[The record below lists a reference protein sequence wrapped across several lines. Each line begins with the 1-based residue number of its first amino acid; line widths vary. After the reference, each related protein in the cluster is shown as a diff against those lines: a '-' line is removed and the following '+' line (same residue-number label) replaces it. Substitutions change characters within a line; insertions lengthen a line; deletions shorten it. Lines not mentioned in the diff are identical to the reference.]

1 MTHLSVHCV
10 IVQCE
15 NNVSCNILKYSL
27 ITFFK
32 CSHFFADLLKI
43 SEQLNYLN
51 DDSTVRI
58 NFITDNLCVSISLVT
73 FVTFVR
79 LRFFNFLQC
88 YIIILVCLLFIFE
101 RYLYKNF
108 LMTKVFL
115 VSFEVFILHF
125 RTSIQVWYEENEFW
139 NFLSVTIQLTQG
151 KKEKPINLNDNLCV
165 IRKNCFEIS

>member
-1 MTHLSVHCV
+1 MDSDFREIVSCFFFFFPLNSKCKSFWREVIELTHLSVHFV

-43 SEQLNYLN
+43 SEELNYLN
-51 DDSTVRI
+51 DDSSVRI
-58 NFITDNLCVSISLVT
+58 SFIIDTLYVSISLVT

-79 LRFFNFLQC
+79 LRFFNLLQC

-115 VSFEVFILHF
+115 VSFEVFIFCF
-125 RTSIQVWYEENEFW
+125 RTSI
-139 NFLSVTIQLTQG
+139 
-151 KKEKPINLNDNLCV
+151 
-165 IRKNCFEIS
+165 